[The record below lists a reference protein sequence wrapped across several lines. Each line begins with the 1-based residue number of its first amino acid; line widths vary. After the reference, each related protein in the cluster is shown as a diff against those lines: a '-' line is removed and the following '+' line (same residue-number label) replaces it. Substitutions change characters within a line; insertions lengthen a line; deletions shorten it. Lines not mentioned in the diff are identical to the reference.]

1 MKKLLWV
8 LAAPSLFLGTGP
20 AQAASFDCDKA
31 RLPAEMSICTDRQL
45 NDLDVEMATTYR
57 LLRGLFAMG
66 NRGAMQ
72 DEQAAWLKERNACG
86 SDQDCLSH
94 EYEKRLRQLKQ
105 RYDHIEKPL

>member
-1 MKKLLWV
+1 MKKSLWALVV
-8 LAAPSLFLGTGP
+8 LPLFIEG
-20 AQAASFDCDKA
+20 AQAASFDCGRAKQPTEIA
-31 RLPAEMSICTDRQL
+31 ICSDRSL

-72 DEQAAWLKERNACG
+72 DEQVAWLQDRNACG
-86 SDQDCLSH
+86 SDKDCIQSQ
-94 EYEKRLRQLKQ
+94 YQKRLSQLKE